1 MKRTVKILALVLVF
15 VMAAT
20 ALVSCGKRLSGSY
33 ESVTS
38 SGGVATLSFSG
49 NEFVYKTGTTDLKG
63 TYSVKKNGENYTI
76 TMTCNESVV
85 NGTSTKLEEPYF
97 IGEGELALRIGEDY
111 ITLGSGTSAKK
122 YTKN

>member
-20 ALVSCGKRLSGSY
+20 ALVSCGKRLSGEYAAANSAGNT
-33 ESVTS
+33 VTL
-38 SGGVATLSFSG
+38 TFKG
-49 NEFVYKTGTTDLKG
+49 NKFEYKTGTTDLKG
-63 TYSVKKNGENYTI
+63 TYEIKRNGENYTI

-97 IGEGELALRIGEDY
+97 IGGGELALRIGEDY
-111 ITLGSGTSAKK
+111 ITLGSGTNAKK